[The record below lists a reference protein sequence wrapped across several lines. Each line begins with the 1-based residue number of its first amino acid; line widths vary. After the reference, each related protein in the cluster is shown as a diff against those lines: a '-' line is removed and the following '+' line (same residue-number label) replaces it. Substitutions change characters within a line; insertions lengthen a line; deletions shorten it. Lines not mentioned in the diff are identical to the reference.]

1 MLQLLKN
8 EEEIDYTPFLN
19 FQSQLSILTDMLNF
33 SFWVLESFINFQF
46 SVAITY
52 TSLIND
58 PQDEVYTSLH
68 KIEIVS

>member
-33 SFWVLESFINFQF
+33 SFWVLESFINF
-46 SVAITY
+46 
-52 TSLIND
+52 
-58 PQDEVYTSLH
+58 
-68 KIEIVS
+68 